1 MLVVPGESEGQDH
14 RTSSDNQGPYIPSSL
29 QEMVSDVSSTTSITV
44 ADVSSTSSDIV
55 IAPLNERKQEE
66 DDDDDEPPVIIDVM
80 INTSHNQYLIPTAA
94 SSASSLSMPQL
105 SYQNQWGGQRGV
117 QSLPLE
123 ELSNT
128 STISAAESGESLSKP
143 KYSLNDLINALSQSL
158 EQDQATTPQLSVM
171 LSPAIQ
177 QFNLSQA
184 TALQADP
191 GLSGI
196 AATGTPKTKTPRGRA
211 RGRGRGSSTGRGRG
225 RRRKNSDGSPE
236 MPQLIP
242 EVQNTDI
249 CYDNLPESSESGNDE
264 GPPKISRIVNR
275 RTPRSRTSTPAKSA
289 TASNT
294 STKSAT
300 ASNASTMSSPPRD
313 EPFIPSLLY
322 RSLASEDTVE
332 MNKEEDDNEEEVVS
346 SDQAIH
352 VTVKMYE
359 VNGKTMY
366 KCTECGKDFSK
377 TCTFARHAMQ
387 HSKMYPYQCGICDM
401 KCGDMRILLRHLD
414 QHAEDADCPCQK
426 CDRMNKDFTEET
438 QRKVSAAFHFKCNLC
453 GKKFFSDYACKMHVN
468 AHKRKMTL
476 TCEKCKLEFRCNRI
490 LSRHRKAVHDTQFC
504 PVCLET
510 CSNLV
515 MHMRTHFGFTLYRCG
530 LCGDG
535 FNSRPHLH
543 DHLRIHTQLGER
555 QIPTVVSA
563 INSSSKSDSVSSD
576 SKQKRLKDQMEAKM
590 ATETLMALGG
600 GAELPSVSIKTD
612 EKKLES
618 LPTAGDQS
626 PTDFIVRTGEY
637 EDEDGEIDVHVIP
650 KTRRERFKSK
660 SSEVSEDKDISV
672 EVAVPPLPRR
682 QVSRRCRWH
691 GNDSLCERCDD
702 SFVKKMSANRK
713 RRSGDRGRRGS
724 KSPRSDYS
732 DNSLRWN
739 SDSLDSLKN
748 IEFSLPLANYILKG
762 DDSKQDTFL
771 KLEESKT
778 KVQGEPTV
786 IELSD

>member
-14 RTSSDNQGPYIPSSL
+14 RASSDNQGPQVPYSL

-55 IAPLNERKQEE
+55 IAPLNECRQEE
-66 DDDDDEPPVIIDVM
+66 DDYDDEPPVIIDVM
-80 INTSHNQYLIPTAA
+80 INTTQNQNFIPATA
-94 SSASSLSMPQL
+94 SSASSSITPQT
-105 SYQNQWGGQRGV
+105 YQNQWGYQQGV

-143 KYSLNDLINALSQSL
+143 KYSLNDLIKALSQSL
-158 EQDQATTPQLSVM
+158 EQDQATTTPQLSVM

-184 TALQADP
+184 TALKADP

-196 AATGTPKTKTPRGRA
+196 AATDTPKTKTSRGRA

-236 MPQLIP
+236 MPRLIP

-249 CYDNLPESSESGNDE
+249 CYDNLPDSSESGNDE

-289 TASNT
+289 TASN
-294 STKSAT
+294 
-300 ASNASTMSSPPRD
+300 ASTMSSPPRD
-313 EPFIPSLLY
+313 EPFIPSLLLQ
-322 RSLASEDTVE
+322 SLASDDTNDE
-332 MNKEEDDNEEEVVS
+332 MKKEEDDNEEEVVS

-426 CDRMNKDFTEET
+426 CDRMNKEFTEET

-563 INSSSKSDSVSSD
+563 INSSSKSN
-576 SKQKRLKDQMEAKM
+576 SKQKLLKDQMEAKM
-590 ATETLMALGG
+590 ATETLIALGS
-600 GAELPSVSIKTD
+600 GAELPSVSVKTD
-612 EKKLES
+612 EKKSES
-618 LPTAGDQS
+618 LPTTGDQS

-650 KTRRERFKSK
+650 KTRRERFISK

-732 DNSLRWN
+732 DNSLRLN

-748 IEFSLPLANYILKG
+748 IEYSLPLANYILKG

-778 KVQGEPTV
+778 KVQEEPTV